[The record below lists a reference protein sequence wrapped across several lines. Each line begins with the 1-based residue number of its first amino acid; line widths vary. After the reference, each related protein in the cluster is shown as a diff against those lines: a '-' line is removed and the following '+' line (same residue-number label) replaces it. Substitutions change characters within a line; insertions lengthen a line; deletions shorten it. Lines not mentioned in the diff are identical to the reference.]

1 MILLEKD
8 LIKYQ
13 DFYGHLWKLCL
24 QHQPF
29 PIGCQLSKI
38 EHITNGPNLWK
49 EGFDGF
55 NIKYILSDGSS
66 YIRTID
72 THNSPVEYKHIKGET
87 IKILRELKLNE
98 IGI

>member
-13 DFYGHLWKLCL
+13 DFYGHLWNLCL

-29 PIGCQLSKI
+29 PNRCSLSYI
-38 EHITNGPNLWK
+38 ACITNGPNLWK

-72 THNSPVEYKHIKGET
+72 NHNSSVEYKHIKGET
-87 IKILRELKLNE
+87 IKILRELKLIE
-98 IGI
+98 FGI

>member
-29 PIGCQLSKI
+29 PNGCYLSKI
-38 EHITNGPNLWK
+38 EYITNGPNLWK

-72 THNSPVEYKHIKGET
+72 NHNSSVEYKHIKGET
-87 IKILRELKLNE
+87 IKILRELKLIE
-98 IGI
+98 FGI

>member
-29 PIGCQLSKI
+29 PNGCQLSKI
-38 EHITNGPNLWK
+38 EYITNAPDLWK

-55 NIKYILSDGSS
+55 NIKYILSDSSS

-72 THNSPVEYKHIKGET
+72 THNTPVEYKHIKGET
-87 IKILRELKLNE
+87 VKIIRELKLNE